1 MNAVYFIELK
11 DGRRLYK
18 ADSFWSKTEDIK
30 KAKIHDDSEYDK
42 QRFFESLV
50 SSFKPW
56 IENELTDERWEAY
69 KKCEGGKYGY
79 QTFNLDT
86 SLNLDLSTLS
96 EPYYLTQI
104 ESISKSGDVVAPTI
118 ESYKRDIKLNQILN

>member
-30 KAKIHDDSEYDK
+30 KAKIHNDSENDK

-56 IENELTDERWEAY
+56 SENELTDESWEIY
-69 KKCEGGKYGY
+69 KKYEGGKYGY
-79 QTFNLDT
+79 QTFTDDYA
-86 SLNLDLSTLS
+86 LDLSTLS

-104 ESISKSGDVVAPTI
+104 ESILKSGDVVAPTI
-118 ESYKRDIKLNQILN
+118 EAYKRDIKLNQILN

>member
-30 KAKIHDDSEYDK
+30 KAKIHDDSENDK
-42 QRFFESLV
+42 QRFFKSLV

-56 IENELTDERWEAY
+56 RSELTDERWEAY

-79 QTFNLDT
+79 QTFAD
-86 SLNLDLSTLS
+86 DALSTLS

-104 ESISKSGDVVAPTI
+104 ESISKSGDVIAPTL
-118 ESYKRDIKLNQILN
+118 EAYKRDIKLNQILN